1 MKIIAVDNFD
11 RDEIPNVLVAENVNK
26 YWGDKI
32 VTSLNYM
39 EGTDLNAQYYFLLVD
54 DDHKL
59 WGGMSELV

>member
-32 VTSLNYM
+32 VTALNYM

>member
-39 EGTDLNAQYYFLLVD
+39 EGTDLNAQHYFLLVD